1 MAMDAAADLKCYAHY
16 RDAAGVCPTCQRG
29 LCSECLGN
37 GSDGHCADCVARAR
51 GATEIT
57 ALRREARIALRR
69 AGVSVPHQSGDPVFL
84 RAGGHPLLAGI
95 SLAVAILLAMGL
107 GAATT
112 VAEIHWGVPRA
123 AVAPALGI
131 VVGTCVAG
139 VFGGT
144 SRIAGVVAVLL
155 YALAVVSGPEAL
167 GIVSSGVNLPGP
179 GQAAQW
185 LADHHAVAL
194 ACYAV
199 AAPLAYIAAAGRRL
213 G

>member
-1 MAMDAAADLKCYAHY
+1 M
-16 RDAAGVCPTCQRG
+16 
-29 LCSECLGN
+29 
-37 GSDGHCADCVARAR
+37 
-51 GATEIT
+51 
-57 ALRREARIALRR
+57 
-69 AGVSVPHQSGDPVFL
+69 PHQWGDPVFV
-84 RAGGHPLLAGI
+84 RADGHPLLAGL
-95 SLAVAILLAMGL
+95 SLAVAILLAVGL

-112 VAEIHWGVPRA
+112 VAELHWGVPRA

-167 GIVSSGVNLPGP
+167 GIVSTGVALPGP
-179 GQAAQW
+179 GQAATW